1 MNTILQA
8 FQSSKLQCQAGNGYR
23 LGHIVD
29 SIEIRPTCE
38 KTLEQNLTEINQC
51 AWQSYRTNTYMDGM
65 IGAQGDML
73 YQTKTNDVKIKFI
86 FVQDNIVILSTSE
99 RRILKVRR

>member
-1 MNTILQA
+1 
-8 FQSSKLQCQAGNGYR
+8 
-23 LGHIVD
+23 
-29 SIEIRPTCE
+29 
-38 KTLEQNLTEINQC
+38 
-51 AWQSYRTNTYMDGM
+51 MDGM